1 MLGEARIHPGEDDE
15 EMRFEGLDGMLR
27 GIATMDVRRYEL
39 VFTVPFLGD
48 HMSILGTGLVVEDL
62 ELDKVPVRFEVVHDG
77 VVRLD
82 ALLLLARI
90 YGGIQD
96 GV

>member
-48 HMSILGTGLVVEDL
+48 HMNPCYYHWETCTSMEI
-62 ELDKVPVRFEVVHDG
+62 
-77 VVRLD
+77 
-82 ALLLLARI
+82 
-90 YGGIQD
+90 
-96 GV
+96 